1 MAMLDAVVIGAG
13 AAGLAATRTLVE
25 HGFSV
30 QAIEARDRV
39 GGRAHTDAQTYGV
52 PYDRGCAWLHSA
64 DVNPFRRIAAKL
76 GFTVPERDATWRGRI
91 GNLTPAEIEAV
102 NRGIEAGFESID
114 AAGAEG
120 RDVAATAVLPPAG
133 PGRRELDAILP
144 WVTGVDTPEVSTLD
158 HFLYRDTGRN
168 WPVMEGYGAL
178 VAAYGAG
185 LPVRLSTPATAI
197 DWRGPGVKVA
207 TPAGDLEARL
217 AIVTVSTGVLAAE
230 QLAFSPALPP
240 AKLTAIEN
248 LPLGIADKAVF
259 RVTGEPLDL
268 PAGGYAIAHDGT
280 SRTASVE
287 IRPFGRDILICYFGG
302 GYARELEARGE
313 LVAAGEAAL
322 VNLFGASV
330 RKHLSQ
336 PGATGWHLDPF
347 ARGAYSSAR
356 PGHAHRRAD
365 LAAPL
370 GDRLFFA
377 GEACSLD
384 FFSTCHGAHL
394 SGIDAALAAAQIL
407 APRARPASARGA

>member
-1 MAMLDAVVIGAG
+1 MLDAVVIGAG

-64 DVNPFRRIAAKL
+64 DINPFRRIAAEL
-76 GFTVPERDATWRGRI
+76 GFTVRERDATWRGRI

-114 AAGAEG
+114 AAGAAG

-217 AIVTVSTGVLAAE
+217 AIVTVSDRRAGRGAARILAGAAARQADRHRE
-230 QLAFSPALPP
+230 PAAGDRRQGRVPRHRRS
-240 AKLTAIEN
+240 
-248 LPLGIADKAVF
+248 F
-259 RVTGEPLDL
+259 R
-268 PAGGYAIAHDGT
+268 PAGGQLCHRPCTVQAARPASKSAPSAAT
-280 SRTASVE
+280 SSSATSAAAMPASWRRAASSWPRGR
-287 IRPFGRDILICYFGG
+287 RPWSISSAPRCG
-302 GYARELEARGE
+302 
-313 LVAAGEAAL
+313 
-322 VNLFGASV
+322 
-330 RKHLSQ
+330 KHLSQ
-336 PGATGWHLDPF
+336 PAATGWHLDPF
-347 ARGAYSSAR
+347 ARGAYSAAR

-407 APRARPASARGA
+407 APGPRPASARGA

>member
-1 MAMLDAVVIGAG
+1 MATLDAVVIGAG

-39 GGRAHTDAQTYGV
+39 GGRAHTDARTYGV

-64 DVNPFRRIAAKL
+64 DVNPFRRIAGDL
-76 GFTVPERDATWRGRI
+76 GFHVAESSTKWRGRI
-91 GNLTPAEIEAV
+91 GTLTRAEIAAA
-102 NRGIEAGFESID
+102 NRGIDAGFEIID
-114 AAGAEG
+114 AAGAAG
-120 RDVAATAVLPPAG
+120 RDVAASTVLPPEG
-133 PGRRELDAILP
+133 PGRRELDAILT
-144 WVTGVDTPEVSTLD
+144 WVMGVDTPAVSTRD
-158 HFLYRDTGRN
+158 HFLYHDTGAN
-168 WPVMEGYGAL
+168 WPVKEGYGAL

-207 TPAGDLEARL
+207 TPSGDLEARV
-217 AIVTVSTGVLAAE
+217 AIVTLPTGVLAAE
-230 QLAFSPALPP
+230 QLRFSPTLPA

-259 RVTGEPLDL
+259 RV
-268 PAGGYAIAHDGT
+268 AGDPFGLKPDSNAIAHQGT
-280 SRTASVE
+280 SRTAAVQV
-287 IRPFGRDILICYFGG
+287 RPFGRDIVICYFGG
-302 GYARELEARGE
+302 GYARELEESGG

-336 PGATGWHLDPF
+336 PAATAWHLDPF
-347 ARGAYSSAR
+347 ARGAYSAAR

-394 SGIDAALAAAQIL
+394 SGIYAALAAAQVL
-407 APRARPASARGA
+407 APGAAPASARGA

>member
-39 GGRAHTDAQTYGV
+39 GGRAHTDAATYGV

-64 DVNPFRRIAAKL
+64 DVNPFRRIAGEL
-76 GFTVPERDATWRGRI
+76 GFHVPESSTKWRGRI
-91 GNLTPAEIEAV
+91 GTLTPVETAAA
-102 NRGIEAGFESID
+102 NRGIDEGFEIID
-114 AAGAEG
+114 AAGAAG
-120 RDVAATAVLPPAG
+120 RDVPASTVLPPGG
-133 PGRRELDAILP
+133 PGRREIDAILT
-144 WVTGVDTPEVSTLD
+144 WVMGVDTPAVSTRD
-158 HFLYRDTGRN
+158 HFLYRDTGFN
-168 WPVMEGYGAL
+168 WPVREGYGAL

-185 LPVRLSTPATAI
+185 LPVRLSTPATAV
-197 DWRGPGVKVA
+197 DWRGPGVKVT
-207 TPAGDLEARL
+207 TPSGDLEARL
-217 AIVTVSTGVLAAE
+217 AIVTVPTGVLAAE
-230 QLAFSPALPP
+230 QLRFSPALP
-240 AKLTAIEN
+240 ASKLTAIEN

-259 RVTGEPLDL
+259 RVAGDPFGLEPDSS
-268 PAGGYAIAHDGT
+268 AIAHQGT
-280 SRTASVE
+280 SRTAAVQV
-287 IRPFGRDILICYFGG
+287 RPFGRDIVICYFGG
-302 GYARELEARGE
+302 GYARELEESGG

-336 PGATGWHLDPF
+336 PAATAWHLDPF
-347 ARGAYSSAR
+347 ARGSYSAAR

-365 LAAPL
+365 LAETL

-394 SGIDAALAAAQIL
+394 SGIDAALAAVQVL
-407 APRARPASARGA
+407 APGAVPAAARKA